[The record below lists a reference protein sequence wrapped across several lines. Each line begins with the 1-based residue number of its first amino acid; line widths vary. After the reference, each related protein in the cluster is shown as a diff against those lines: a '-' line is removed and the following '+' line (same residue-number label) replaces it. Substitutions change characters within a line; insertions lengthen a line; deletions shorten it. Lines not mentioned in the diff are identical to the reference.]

1 MGDGQRAGWFPESLL
16 EDADTSLPLDISLT
30 SVWPSLPLPL
40 SLHTE
45 AEPEFVR
52 EERVVSRALS
62 YRGAGGSLSLTGPR
76 QASGAHLG
84 PGGEEVGGGDG
95 RGQVEVR
102 GRGGGEEGRGGRVK
116 RSQGEPQLV
125 GVRMA
130 TRYER
135 GQAV

>member
-1 MGDGQRAGWFPESLL
+1 MGDGERAGWFPESLL

-30 SVWPSLPLPL
+30 SLPLPL

-52 EERVVSRALS
+52 EERVVGRDLS
-62 YRGAGGSLSLTGPR
+62 YRRAGGSLSLTGPR
-76 QASGAHLG
+76 QASRASRAHLG

-102 GRGGGEEGRGGRVK
+102 GRGGGEEGRGGRVE

-130 TRYER
+130 TRYKG
-135 GQAV
+135 GQTV